1 MIEIKLVLLFVFV
14 FMKTDTVRCIEN
26 FEVVNGDT
34 ADIRDAPYQV
44 AINYMW
50 PSCYF
55 CPSFL
60 QREYL
65 ACGGAILEKHWIVT
79 AAHCINK
86 GYAYFIRAGSSRS
99 DEGGKVYEIKN
110 IFPHKDYDPRSFEK
124 MNDIAT
130 LELYEGIVF
139 DDTRKAIDLAEEAF
153 NLREKYELKIY
164 SYGRTGANEPIS
176 IQLMNVTLEVQPHAT
191 CEENFVLFPADLF
204 CVIDKKRK
212 STGMN
217 TRPAGLL

>member
-14 FMKTDTVRCIEN
+14 FMKTDTVRSIEN

-50 PSCYF
+50 PSW
-55 CPSFL
+55 CPSFF

-65 ACGGAILEKHWIVT
+65 AGGGAILNKNWIVT
-79 AAHCINK
+79 AAHSVNK
-86 GYAYFIRAGSSRS
+86 GYAYFVRAGSSRC
-99 DEGGKVYEIKN
+99 DEGGKVYEIRN
-110 IFPHKDYDPRSFEK
+110 IFPHKDYDPRSFKK

-130 LELYEGIVF
+130 LELGEDIVF
-139 DDTRKAIDLAEEAF
+139 DDTKKAIDLAEEAF
-153 NLREKYELKIY
+153 NVREKYELKIY
-164 SYGRTGANEPIS
+164 SYGQTGANEPIS

-191 CEENFVLFPADLF
+191 CEEKFVLFPADLF
-204 CVIDKKRK
+204 CVADKKRK
-212 STGMN
+212 STGMK